1 MRFMLCYQII
11 QTITKNLPYI
21 IHITL
26 YDTLAFWLKDAL
38 YYEQPQVKY
47 RYFAIVQLSG
57 TK

>member
-1 MRFMLCYQII
+1 MIRQSKSILLIQFRII
-11 QTITKNLPYI
+11 
-21 IHITL
+21 L
-26 YDTLAFWLKDAL
+26 YDTVAFWLKDAL